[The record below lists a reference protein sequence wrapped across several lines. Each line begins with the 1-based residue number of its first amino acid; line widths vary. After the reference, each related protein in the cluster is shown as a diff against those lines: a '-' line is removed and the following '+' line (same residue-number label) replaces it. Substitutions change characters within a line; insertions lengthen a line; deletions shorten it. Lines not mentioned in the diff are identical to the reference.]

1 MRDDSSRQTRRKF
14 LATASASALVM
25 AAHRHIAWAAPL
37 LDESHSPARIVSL
50 RLRTA
55 APLEKMKE
63 FYGKTLGLPVLA
75 EGSSEI
81 TIGGGATPITFVKAR
96 PEHGAPF
103 YHFAFNIPQN
113 KIRGARE
120 WQLER
125 TELLPVFP
133 RLRDERYPDDVV
145 HFRNW
150 NAHSVFFL
158 DPAENIV
165 EYIARHD
172 LKNDADGSFTKKD
185 ILHASEI
192 AFVVDD
198 VSAMASGLQGAFN
211 LSQYRTGGKSFR
223 ALGDEH
229 GLLLVFER
237 GRKLSLDYKV
247 PKLAD
252 VFPTQVDIR
261 SAAGQKYSTSNF
273 PYEITRADAS

>member
-1 MRDDSSRQTRRKF
+1 
-14 LATASASALVM
+14 
-25 AAHRHIAWAAPL
+25 
-37 LDESHSPARIVSL
+37 
-50 RLRTA
+50 
-55 APLEKMKE
+55 
-63 FYGKTLGLPVLA
+63 
-75 EGSSEI
+75 
-81 TIGGGATPITFVKAR
+81 
-96 PEHGAPF
+96 
-103 YHFAFNIPQN
+103 
-113 KIRGARE
+113 
-120 WQLER
+120 
-125 TELLPVFP
+125 
-133 RLRDERYPDDVV
+133 LRDERYPDDVV

-198 VSAMASGLQGAFN
+198 VSAMAAGLQGAFN

-237 GRKLSLDYKV
+237 GRKLSLDHKV

-261 SAAGQKYSTSNF
+261 SAAGRKYSSSDF